1 MSHSAPDAVC
11 AHVRENNGLL
21 AEVERRALIWL
32 AHRIPRRINSDHLS
46 ALGLSAM
53 AATGLSFAAFVLTP
67 WAAWGVVVSLVF
79 NWLGDSLDGTLAR
92 VRGHQ
97 RPRYG
102 YYVDHVI
109 DLAGA
114 SMLMTGLACSGL
126 MSPLIA
132 AVMLA
137 AYLLVSAE
145 TYLATHARGVFR
157 MSVLGFGPT
166 ELRILVAA
174 GALRAAYQPSVSL
187 GPLGAVPLFDVG
199 AVIGAASLVLVFVVS
214 AARNTTALYA
224 AEPPPPGTRGRPD
237 SPPTKTF
244 AIA

>member
-1 MSHSAPDAVC
+1 MSHPAAGAVC

-21 AEVERRALIWL
+21 ADAERRALVWI
-32 AHRIPRRINSDHLS
+32 AERIPRRINSDHLS

-53 AATGLSFAAFVLTP
+53 LGSGLSFAAFVLTP
-67 WAAWGVVVSLVF
+67 WAAWGVVLSLAL
-79 NWLGDSLDGTLAR
+79 NWFGDSLDGTLAR

-109 DLAGA
+109 DLAG
-114 SMLMTGLACSGL
+114 STLLMAGLAVSGL

-132 AVMLA
+132 AAMLA

-145 TYLATHARGVFR
+145 TYLATHSRGVFR

-166 ELRILVAA
+166 ELRILVAI
-174 GALRAAYQPSVSL
+174 GALRAAYQPWVSL
-187 GPLGAVPLFDVG
+187 GPLGTLRLFDVG
-199 AVIGAASLVLVFVVS
+199 AAIAVASLVVVFAVS
-214 AARNTTALYA
+214 AVRNTKALYA
-224 AEPPPPGTRGRPD
+224 AEPPPDRVRPA
-237 SPPTKTF
+237 T
-244 AIA
+244 A

>member
-1 MSHSAPDAVC
+1 MSHLAAATAG
-11 AHVRENNGLL
+11 AHLRENNSLF
-21 AEVERRALIWL
+21 ADVERRALIWM

-53 AATGLSFAAFVLTP
+53 LGSGLSFAAFALTP
-67 WAAWGVVVSLVF
+67 WAAWGVVLSLAL
-79 NWLGDSLDGTLAR
+79 NWFGDSLDGTLAR

-102 YYVDHVI
+102 YYIDHVI

-114 SMLMTGLACSGL
+114 AFLMIGLAFSGL

-132 AVMLA
+132 AAVLA

-145 TYLATHARGVFR
+145 TYLATHSRGVFR

-166 ELRILVAA
+166 ELRILVAI
-174 GALRAAYQPSVSL
+174 GALRAASDPWVSL
-187 GPLGAVPLFDVG
+187 GPLGMLRLFDVG
-199 AVIGAASLVLVFVVS
+199 AVIAAVSMAIVFAVS
-214 AARNTTALYA
+214 ATRNTKALYA
-224 AEPPPPGTRGRPD
+224 AEPPPSRMRPL
-237 SPPTKTF
+237 
-244 AIA
+244 A